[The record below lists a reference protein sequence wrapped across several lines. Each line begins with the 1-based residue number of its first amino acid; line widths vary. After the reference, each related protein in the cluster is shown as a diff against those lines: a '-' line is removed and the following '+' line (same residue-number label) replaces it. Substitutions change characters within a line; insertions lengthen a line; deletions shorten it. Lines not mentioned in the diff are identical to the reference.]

1 MSDNKINEIETIE
14 EMVRK
19 YPNDSELGKK
29 LREYFVAKGIF
40 KKTIAELKEENKW
53 YYGNRD

>member
-1 MSDNKINEIETIE
+1 MDDNKIEEIGTIE

-19 YPNDSELGKK
+19 YPNDSELGEK

-40 KKTIAELKEENKW
+40 KKTIAELQE
-53 YYGNRD
+53 

>member
-1 MSDNKINEIETIE
+1 MSDNKIDEIGTIE

-19 YPNDSELGKK
+19 YPNDLELGKK

-40 KKTIAELKEENKW
+40 KKTIAELKEEKKW
-53 YYGNRD
+53 YYGSRD

>member
-1 MSDNKINEIETIE
+1 MSDNKIDEIGTIE

-29 LREYFVAKGIF
+29 MREYFVAKGIY
-40 KKTIAELKEENKW
+40 KKTVAELKAENKW

>member
-1 MSDNKINEIETIE
+1 MDDNKIEEIGTIE

-29 LREYFVAKGIF
+29 LREDFVAKGIF
-40 KKTIAELKEENKW
+40 KKTIAEVKGNK
-53 YYGNRD
+53 

>member
-1 MSDNKINEIETIE
+1 
-14 EMVRK
+14 MVRK

-29 LREYFVAKGIF
+29 MREYFVAKGIYE
-40 KKTIAELKEENKW
+40 KTVAELKAENKW